1 MCDPADD
8 GHAGAGSL
16 PLAARYVCYPSGM
29 TGSPLA
35 SPHLNPNVLGLP
47 TSATLAINERS
58 NELISQGRA
67 VFKLGLGQS
76 PFPVPRPVVAA
87 LRRAAPEKDYL
98 PVRGLRPLREE
109 VTEFLHRRHGIER
122 ARRQVLV
129 GPGSKELIFMTQL
142 AYAGELLVPSPSWVS
157 YAPQARIIGRRV
169 TWLPTTLEDDWKLQA
184 QTLDEYCSAQPG
196 LPRLLILNYPNNPTG
211 VSYSEAELAAL
222 ADVARRHELLVISDE
237 IYADLDHHGRTASIS
252 HHYPEGTV
260 VSTGLSKWCGAGG
273 WRLGVFSFPDELEWL
288 CGAMAAIASETFTS
302 VSAPIQYAAIE
313 AFRGGPEIDRYLGH
327 CRAILRELGSHS
339 AAVLRTAG
347 CRLPPVD
354 GAFYLF
360 PEFGTMADKLRQRDV
375 EDSPGLAERL
385 LQDTGV
391 ATLPGYAFGRPRAE
405 LTLRLSYV
413 NFDGDK
419 ALAAAEGGESID
431 GAFIQEHCP
440 DTMEAMRRI
449 AEWVAD

>member
-1 MCDPADD
+1 
-8 GHAGAGSL
+8 
-16 PLAARYVCYPSGM
+16 M
-29 TGSPLA
+29 TGPLLD

-47 TSATLAINERS
+47 PSATLAINERS
-58 NELISQGRA
+58 DALIAEGRK

-76 PFPVPRPVVAA
+76 PFPVPRPVVEA

-109 VTEFLHRRHGIER
+109 VTEFLHRRHGLER

-169 TWLPTTLEDDWKLQA
+169 TWLPTTLEDDWKLLP
-184 QTLDEYCSAQPG
+184 QTLDEYCSANPG

-211 VSYSEAELAAL
+211 VNCTNAELAAL
-222 ADVARRHELLVISDE
+222 AEVARRHGLLVVSDE
-237 IYADLDHHGRTASIS
+237 IYADLDHLGRTASIA

-273 WRLGVFSFPDELEWL
+273 WRLGLFSFPEELEWL

-313 AFRGGPEIDRYLGH
+313 AFRGGPEIERYLEH
-327 CRAILRELGSHS
+327 CRAILRVLGRHS
-339 AAVLRTAG
+339 ATVLREAG
-347 CRLPPVD
+347 CRLPTVD

-360 PEFGTMADKLRQRDV
+360 PDFGAMAPRLEARGIRD
-375 EDSPGLAERL
+375 SQGLAETV

-391 ATLPGYAFGRPRAE
+391 ATLPGSVFGRPASE

-413 NFDGDK
+413 NFNGEQ
-419 ALAAAEGGESID
+419 ALTAAEAGETID
-431 GAFIQEHCP
+431 EAFIRRHCP
-440 DTMEAMRRI
+440 DTVEAIHQM
-449 AEWVAD
+449 ADWAAD

>member
-1 MCDPADD
+1 
-8 GHAGAGSL
+8 
-16 PLAARYVCYPSGM
+16 M
-29 TGSPLA
+29 TGAPLL

-47 TSATLAINERS
+47 PSATLAINERS
-58 NELISQGRA
+58 DELIAQGRR

-76 PFPVPRPVVAA
+76 PFPVPRSVVEA

-98 PVRGLRPLREE
+98 LVRGLRPLREE

-142 AYAGELLVPSPSWVS
+142 AYAGELIVPSPSWVS

-169 TWLPTTLEDDWKLQA
+169 TWLPTALEDDWKLLPS
-184 QTLDEYCSAQPG
+184 TLDEYCGANPG
-196 LPRLLILNYPNNPTG
+196 IPRLLILNYPNNPTG
-211 VSYSEAELAAL
+211 VNCSDAELAAL
-222 ADVARRHELLVISDE
+222 AEVARRHQLLVVSDE
-237 IYADLDHHGRTASIS
+237 IYADLDHEGRTASIA

-273 WRLGVFSFPDELEWL
+273 WRLGLFSFPAELEWL

-313 AFRGGPEIDRYLGH
+313 AFRGNEEIERYLMH
-327 CRAILRELGSHS
+327 CRAILRMLGSHS
-339 AAVLRTAG
+339 AAALREAG
-347 CRLPPVD
+347 CRLPGVD

-360 PEFGTMADKLRQRDV
+360 PDLSPLAPRLQMRGV
-375 EDSPGLAERL
+375 HDSQSLAEQL

-391 ATLPGYAFGRPRAE
+391 ATLPGNVFGRPRAE

-413 NFDGDK
+413 NFNGERT
-419 ALAAAEGGESID
+419 LAAAEAGEPVD
-431 GAFIQEHCP
+431 EAFIGRHCP
-440 DTMEAMRRI
+440 DTVEAIRRM
-449 AEWVAD
+449 AEWAAD

>member
-1 MCDPADD
+1 MS
-8 GHAGAGSL
+8 HSTL
-16 PLAARYVCYPSGM
+16 S
-29 TGSPLA
+29 

-47 TSATLAINERS
+47 PSATLAINERS
-58 NELISQGRA
+58 DELIAEGRK
-67 VFKLGLGQS
+67 VYKLGLGQS
-76 PFPVPRPVVAA
+76 PFPVPRPVVEA

-169 TWLPTTLEDDWKLQA
+169 TWLPTTLEDDWKLRA
-184 QTLDEYCSAQPG
+184 GTLDDYCGANPG

-222 ADVARRHELLVISDE
+222 AEVARRHQLLVVSDE
-237 IYADLDHHGRTASIS
+237 IYADLDHQGRTASIS

-273 WRLGVFSFPDELEWL
+273 WRLGIFSFPEELEWL

-302 VSAPIQYAAIE
+302 VSTPIQYAAIE
-313 AFRGGPEIDRYLGH
+313 AFRGGPEIDGYLEH
-327 CRAILRELGSHS
+327 CRAILRELGSLS
-339 AAVLRTAG
+339 AATLRAAG

-360 PEFGTMADKLRQRDV
+360 PEFGNASARMERLGV

-391 ATLPGYAFGRPRAE
+391 ATLPGYVFGRPRAE

-413 NFDGDK
+413 NFDGEK
-419 ALAAAEGGESID
+419 ALAAAEAGEKID
-431 GAFIQEHCP
+431 EAFIRKHCP
-440 DTMEAMRRI
+440 DTVEAMRRI
-449 AEWVAD
+449 AEWVAG

>member
-1 MCDPADD
+1 
-8 GHAGAGSL
+8 
-16 PLAARYVCYPSGM
+16 M
-29 TGSPLA
+29 TGPPLA

-47 TSATLAINERS
+47 PSATLAINERS
-58 NELISQGRA
+58 DELISQGRK

-76 PFPVPRPVVAA
+76 PFPVPEPVVEA
-87 LRRAAPEKDYL
+87 LRQAAPQKDYL

-109 VTEFLHRRHGIER
+109 VTEFLHRRHGLER

-169 TWLPTTLEDDWKLQA
+169 TWLPTSLEADWRLLPR
-184 QTLDEYCSAQPG
+184 TLDDYCSANPG

-211 VSYSEAELAAL
+211 VTCSDAELAGL
-222 ADVARRHELLVISDE
+222 AEVARRHGLLVISDE
-237 IYADLDHHGRTASIS
+237 IYADLDHHGRTASIA

-273 WRLGVFSFPDELEWL
+273 WRLGLFSFPEELEWL
-288 CGAMAAIASETFTS
+288 CGAMAAIASETYTS

-313 AFRGGPEIDRYLGH
+313 AFRGGPEIECYLEH
-327 CRAILRELGSHS
+327 CRAILRVLGTHC
-339 AAVLRTAG
+339 ATVLREAG
-347 CRLPPVD
+347 CGLPAVD

-360 PEFGTMADKLRQRDV
+360 PDFGATAPQLDQRGV
-375 EDSPGLAERL
+375 HDSQSLAEQL

-391 ATLPGYAFGRPRAE
+391 ATLPGSVFGRPRPE

-413 NFDGDK
+413 NFDGAG
-419 ALAAAEGGESID
+419 ALRAAEAGEPVD
-431 GAFIQEHCP
+431 EAFIRRHCP
-440 DTMEAMRRI
+440 DTVEAVRRM
-449 AEWVAD
+449 AEWVAG

>member
-1 MCDPADD
+1 
-8 GHAGAGSL
+8 
-16 PLAARYVCYPSGM
+16 M

-47 TSATLAINERS
+47 PSATLAINERS
-58 NELISQGRA
+58 NELISQGRK
-67 VFKLGLGQS
+67 VYKLGLGQS
-76 PFPVPRPVVAA
+76 PFPVPRPVVEA

-169 TWLPTTLEDDWKLQA
+169 TWLPTTLEDGWKLLPS
-184 QTLDEYCSAQPG
+184 TLDDYCSASPG
-196 LPRLLILNYPNNPTG
+196 IPRLLILNYPNNPTG

-222 ADVARRHELLVISDE
+222 ADVARRHQLLVISDE
-237 IYADLDHHGRTASIS
+237 IYADLDHHGRTASIA

-273 WRLGVFSFPDELEWL
+273 WRLGVFSFPEELEWL

-302 VSAPIQYAAIE
+302 VSAPIQYAGIE
-313 AFRGGPEIDRYLGH
+313 AFRGGPEIERYLEL
-327 CRAILRELGSHS
+327 CRAILRELGSYS
-339 AAVLRTAG
+339 ATLLRDAG

-360 PEFGTMADKLRQRDV
+360 PEFSAVAESLRKRGI
-375 EDSPGLAERL
+375 EDSPGLAEHL

-391 ATLPGYAFGRPRAE
+391 ATLPGSVFGRPRTE
-405 LTLRLSYV
+405 LALRLSYV
-413 NFDGDK
+413 NFDGEK
-419 ALAAAEGGESID
+419 ALAAAEDGETVD
-431 GAFIQEHCP
+431 GEFIRKHCP
-440 DTMEAMRRI
+440 DTVEAMRRI
-449 AEWVAD
+449 AGWMAG

>member
-1 MCDPADD
+1 
-8 GHAGAGSL
+8 
-16 PLAARYVCYPSGM
+16 M
-29 TGSPLA
+29 TGPLLD

-47 TSATLAINERS
+47 PSATLAINERS
-58 NELISQGRA
+58 DALIAEGRK

-76 PFPVPRPVVAA
+76 PFPVPRPVVEA

-109 VTEFLHRRHGIER
+109 VTEFLHRRHGLER

-169 TWLPTTLEDDWKLQA
+169 TWLPTTLEDDWKLLPE
-184 QTLDEYCSAQPG
+184 TLDEYCSANPG

-211 VSYSEAELAAL
+211 VNCTNAELAAL
-222 ADVARRHELLVISDE
+222 AEVARRHGLLVVSDE
-237 IYADLDHHGRTASIS
+237 IYADLDHSGRTASIA

-273 WRLGVFSFPDELEWL
+273 WRLGLFSFPEELEWL

-313 AFRGGPEIDRYLGH
+313 AFRGSPEIERYLEL
-327 CRAILRELGSHS
+327 CRAILRVLGSHS
-339 AAVLRTAG
+339 ATVLREAG
-347 CRLPPVD
+347 CRLPAVD

-360 PEFGTMADKLRQRDV
+360 PDFGALAPRLEARGINGSQ
-375 EDSPGLAERL
+375 GLAEGL

-391 ATLPGYAFGRPRAE
+391 ATLPASVFGRPAAE

-413 NFDGDK
+413 NFNGEQ
-419 ALAAAEGGESID
+419 ALAAAEAGESID
-431 GAFIQEHCP
+431 EAFIRRHCP
-440 DTMEAMRRI
+440 DTVEAIQRM
-449 AEWVAD
+449 AEWAAG